1 MSDSDEAKADNG
13 ESCDSITVA
22 RLIPV
27 GRDTEDVFSQVVEH
41 DRLSQYH
48 RQYIHAKPRSLSP
61 DLPTSSNPTDSDYE
75 SDRPSDPW
83 RQTSEQ
89 LWSGHYLLSSHR
101 PSGAK
106 QAIGWRVGKGTSK
119 LKDRGVDLLVTC
131 PGKYSYDVAMVH
143 ALIHFH
149 PESGVLMLRGLSDA
163 QPVEYDLDK
172 TKLLYAK
179 DTHVLYQKENRFN
192 LGKLRFNLEYE
203 TLDDKEYTKYIQ
215 LRNQGLIQ
223 SGRGIPHPRIFAI
236 PQRPHVRI
244 DDLILHDNISSG
256 AFGFVCAAVD
266 AHTGA
271 PMAMK
276 ETWIRNKGMVKD
288 KNLVTE
294 VEVSE
299 AFKVFSPMSVKFSG
313 L

>member
-13 ESCDSITVA
+13 ESFDSITVA

-27 GRDTEDVFSQVVEH
+27 GRDTEDVFSQVVEY

-61 DLPTSSNPTDSDYE
+61 DVPTTSNPTDSDYE

-83 RQTSEQ
+83 RQTSEK
-89 LWSGHYLLSSHR
+89 LWSGHYLLSTHR
-101 PSGAK
+101 PGGAK

-143 ALIHFH
+143 ALVQFH

-172 TKLLYAK
+172 TKVLYAK

-215 LRNQGLIQ
+215 LRNQGLIE

-276 ETWIRNKGMVKD
+276 ETWIRNKSMVKD
-288 KNLVTE
+288 KNLTTE

-299 AFKVFSPMSVKFSG
+299 AFKVCSRKSTKFSG